1 MYFLFFKPHRWSK
14 RSAAQPQA
22 ICSEVP
28 QVVAVFYTKSGEMSS
43 ITLFAL
49 NFSHTLC
56 YCIRGATSN
65 GRRFPLP
72 GGIFL
77 PPIERKGV
85 VDLVTWQEL
94 FQFGIFLIALIS
106 LIIQDKENKK

>member
-1 MYFLFFKPHRWSK
+1 MERVESEAWRVECEVWILLTFHIFWSK
-14 RSAAQPQA
+14 LSPVLLR
-22 ICSEVP
+22 
-28 QVVAVFYTKSGEMSS
+28 
-43 ITLFAL
+43 
-49 NFSHTLC
+49 H
-56 YCIRGATSN
+56 